1 MKSGIRG
8 VFRIYFS
15 EFIGENQG
23 RFDNRKFKIRNI
35 PQAFLEP
42 FYCGVDILVRVSD
55 TVLGKELQVK
65 VPADFLPA
73 SFLVIENDF
82 SLING
87 ETGSRYLLDQSE
99 DGLQG
104 FGNGREHI
112 GHPTL

>member
-15 EFIGENQG
+15 EFIGEYQG

-35 PQAFLEP
+35 PQTFLEP

-55 TVLGKELQVK
+55 AVLGKELQVK

-73 SFLVIENDF
+73 SFLIIENDF
-82 SLING
+82 PF
-87 ETGSRYLLDQSE
+87 T
-99 DGLQG
+99 
-104 FGNGREHI
+104 
-112 GHPTL
+112 